1 MFHSMV
7 REPVCRFIMPPF
19 GPLLD
24 YFGPDTTPAA
34 YASVAIVEG
43 FGCRP
48 KAMKRLAPG
57 LASES
62 LQ

>member
-34 YASVAIVEG
+34 YASVAIDRC
-43 FGCRP
+43 CR
-48 KAMKRLAPG
+48 KRLENVA
-57 LASES
+57 E
-62 LQ
+62 